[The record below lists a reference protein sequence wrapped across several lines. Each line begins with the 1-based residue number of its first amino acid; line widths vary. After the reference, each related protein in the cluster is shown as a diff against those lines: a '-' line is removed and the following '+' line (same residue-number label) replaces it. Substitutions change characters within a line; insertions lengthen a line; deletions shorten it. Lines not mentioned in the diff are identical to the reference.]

1 MERGKGSGDGAL
13 FVWRIK
19 RRPVPGQAPAGRALR
34 REGEQLVA
42 LRDADMALLGAEERE
57 SLEWAIRYVQDM
69 NFEQLRTASHDAAW
83 QKTAANAPIAWH
95 DIIATLDP
103 EARERLMEK
112 FI

>member
-1 MERGKGSGDGAL
+1 MINPEGQSQNGKHTLAKLAAL
-13 FVWRIK
+13 YPLAFAMAAAANTR
-19 RRPVPGQAPAGRALR
+19 AGL
-34 REGEQLVA
+34 
-42 LRDADMALLGAEERE
+42 ALLGAEERE